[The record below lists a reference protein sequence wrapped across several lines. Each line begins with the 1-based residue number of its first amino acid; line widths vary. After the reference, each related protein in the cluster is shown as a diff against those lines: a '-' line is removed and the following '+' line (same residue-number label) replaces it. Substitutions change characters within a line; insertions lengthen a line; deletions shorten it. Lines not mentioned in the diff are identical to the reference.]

1 MKSFK
6 FALPLM
12 LALVVSAYVKAED
25 APAPAAKEESWS
37 GVLAAKPADA
47 KEGVV
52 ATLKVGDKVVTLWAT
67 DKKVAEELTAWAAK
81 GAKAKVTGTKVD
93 DANVKVSKAEAEK

>member
-25 APAPAAKEESWS
+25 APAAKEESWS
-37 GVLAAKPADA
+37 GTLVEKAKDA
-47 KEGVV
+47 KEGV
-52 ATLKVGDKVVTLWAT
+52 AAGLKVGDKTVSLWT
-67 DKKVAEELTAWAAK
+67 EDKKLAGELADWAKK

-93 DANVKVSKAEAEK
+93 DANVKVAKVEQEK

>member
-25 APAPAAKEESWS
+25 APAAKEESWT
-37 GVLAAKPADA
+37 GVLAEKAKDA

-52 ATLKVGDKVVTLWAT
+52 AELKVGDKVVNLWAA
-67 DKKVAEELTAWAAK
+67 DEKVAKELGEWAKK
-81 GAKAKVTGTKVD
+81 GAKATVTGTKVD
-93 DANVKVSKAEAEK
+93 DANVKVSKAEAAK